1 MKKKSG
7 LFAIFL
13 FCSIFTGLCAEQ
25 STEITVKSLDA
36 LQDEIT
42 KAKPGCTIILEDGAY
57 NTEKS
62 LIIDLQG
69 TSGLPVTIA
78 ARTTGGVEI
87 RGTSGFVIGRSA
99 MYVTIRG
106 FKFTHEAGKTKID
119 AGARFCRFT
128 RNVFECTGK
137 GPYLSVSGDDCQV
150 DYNTFQNKSTEG
162 QMISVQGPGSS
173 GMAQRTW
180 IHHNYFH
187 NFTPVS
193 NNCSSIQIGLSGR
206 SLSSA
211 HSLVEYN
218 LFSETRGENENICN
232 KSCDNIYRFN
242 TFGEGC
248 SELSLRHGNGC
259 QVYGNFFI
267 GSEGV
272 RFYGHNHK
280 IFSNYFEG
288 CNPAINIGNGDGIVP
303 RDKLTSHDR
312 PDSVYVVFNTLVNN
326 KRNIMMQGRNNGLGA
341 TCITVANNIIQGGSV
356 AFKIDGTIVQPVWE
370 GNLVWKTDGTG
381 NIPQTGYKEIDP
393 KLIQQTAESA
403 HIQKDSPAIGISS
416 GKYPFVNID
425 IDGQIRSS
433 KPDTGADQVQKN
445 SAINHVL
452 TVNEVGPN
460 SGKK

>member
-1 MKKKSG
+1 MKSFLTV
-7 LFAIFL
+7 LFVVSL
-13 FCSIFTGLCAEQ
+13 LLAENSSAQNTLTVSDLTSLQ
-25 STEITVKSLDA
+25 SA
-36 LQDEIT
+36 MN
-42 KAKPGCTIILEDGAY
+42 KAQPGTTIILKDGVY
-57 NTEKS
+57 TSEKPILLNS
-62 LIIDLQG
+62 QG
-69 TSGLPVTIA
+69 KPDQPITISA
-78 ARTTGGVEI
+78 ATTGGVEI
-87 RGTSGFVIGRSA
+87 KGISGFVVGASTAYI
-99 MYVTIRG
+99 VVDG
-106 FKFTHEAGKTKID
+106 FKFNHEAGKTKIE

-137 GPYLSVSGDDCQV
+137 GPYFSVSGDDCQI

-162 QMISVQGPGSS
+162 QMISVQGPGPS

-232 KSCDNIYRFN
+232 KSCDNIYRYN

-280 IFSNYFEG
+280 IFSNYFER

-312 PDSVYVVFNTLVNN
+312 PDSIYVVFNTLVNN
-326 KRNIMMQGRNNGLGA
+326 KKNIMMQGRNNGLGA
-341 TCITVANNIIQGGSV
+341 TCITVANNIIQGGGV
-356 AFKIDGTIVQPVWE
+356 AFKIDGNIVQPVWE
-370 GNLVWKTDGTG
+370 GNLVWKTEGAG
-381 NIPQTGYKEIDP
+381 NIPSSGYREIDP
-393 KLIQQTAESA
+393 KLNQQKTESA
-403 HIQKDSPAIGISS
+403 HIQGNSPAKGQSS
-416 GKYPFVNID
+416 GNYPFVKID
-425 IDGQIRSS
+425 IDGQARSS
-433 KPDTGADQVQKN
+433 KPDTGADQFLN
-445 SAINHVL
+445 TDAINHVL
-452 TVNEVGPN
+452 TMNEVGPKA
-460 SGKK
+460 SRK